1 MKGDSPLWVMRAKSN
16 SSAGGVGT
24 LDLQPPAGC
33 MWKVL
38 YCVGYHDDN
47 VAARACNWMFHDGV
61 NASLVLGSNSAVT
74 TGARVPL
81 YSHGNPGAIPSD
93 YTTVWWPEPIIL
105 TVDSYCQFQVA
116 AIGAGKKAYWQAVV
130 MELRGVRT
138 WQQD

>member
-1 MKGDSPLWVMRAKSN
+1 MIGGGAYEGRFTSLGHECQIQLQRCRCGDTR
-16 SSAGGVGT
+16 
-24 LDLQPPAGC
+24 PPA
-33 MWKVL
+33 
-38 YCVGYHDDN
+38 
-47 VAARACNWMFHDGV
+47 
-61 NASLVLGSNSAVT
+61 T
-74 TGARVPL
+74 PGARVPL